1 MSHFLQIGSISVRGS
16 QCRRLRALASG
27 SCLSGPALNPKDHEE
42 TRTFLRAGD
51 GGRDVKPGSRE
62 IMQLTH
68 IMKFLET
75 ESFRARRRWHRQTT
89 ARPSLL
95 MSRKRQRCRACPA
108 VCVCLLC
115 APYPR

>member
-16 QCRRLRALASG
+16 QCRRLGALASG
-27 SCLSGPALNPKDHEE
+27 SRQSGPALSPKDHEE
-42 TRTFLRAGD
+42 TCTFLGARD
-51 GGRDVKPGSRE
+51 GGQDVKPRSRE

-75 ESFRARRRWHRQTT
+75 ESFRARRRWHRQAT
-89 ARPSLL
+89 AQPSLL
-95 MSRKRQRCRACPA
+95 MSRKRRRCRACPA

-115 APYPR
+115 APYPS